1 MDRTSV
7 DLTPP
12 QILYARAASIRAVR
26 GTEVNSFSEA
36 VDALERA
43 AHKAGATVAIVG
55 GLAAIRHR
63 VSVTTVDIDIVVPL
77 GEMAAF
83 LMAVEAQGLHVKK
96 RAADGWH
103 LLEFRHGDE
112 TVAVEVL
119 PEGGRTPRDPAD
131 APSIPHPHELGVE
144 RGLGYASLAGWV
156 TLKLVA
162 ARDKDRYH
170 LVEAMKAATP
180 AEIATCVVA
189 VRKLPPRYMAEF
201 DRLVRAAED
210 ERRE

>member
-1 MDRTSV
+1 MDFTPV
-7 DLTPP
+7 DLTPT

-36 VDALERA
+36 VAALERA
-43 AHKAGATVAIVG
+43 ALAADTSVAIVG
-55 GLAAIRHR
+55 GLAAVRYR
-63 VSVTTVDIDIVVPL
+63 VDVTTVDIDIVVPL
-77 GEMAAF
+77 GQMAAF
-83 LMAVEAQGLHVKK
+83 LQAAESQGLHLKN

-103 LLEFRHGDE
+103 SLEFRHGE
-112 TVAVEVL
+112 ATVAVEVL

-131 APSIPHPHELGVE
+131 APPIPHPRELGVE

-156 TLKLVA
+156 VLKLVA

-170 LVEAMKAATP
+170 LVEVMKVATP
-180 AEIATCVVA
+180 EEIANCVVA
-189 VRKLPPRYMAEF
+189 VRKLPSRYMAEF

-210 ERRE
+210 ERHG